1 MIWRIF
7 FLLLLSAPLLGQ
19 MAAPDFQ
26 LQDHKEQ
33 SLDYQEA
40 RKAKYYLLFFWH
52 FQCSHCQQ
60 GLAKVEQFLKDKSP
74 EDIQVVTIFP
84 FAHQKEEFWAYVQDS
99 SNQLQTPF
107 FQHATDY
114 KATARRAFA
123 LKGQPPFWFCSMQKM
138 KFYLL
143 ALKPKN
149 CSASGKR
156 SAKLNSP

>member
-7 FLLLLSAPLLGQ
+7 FFLLLSAPLFGQ

-33 SLDYQEA
+33 RFDYKEG

-60 GLAKVEQFLKDKSP
+60 GLTKVEQFLKDKSP

-84 FAHQKEEFWAYVQDS
+84 FAHQKEEFWTYVQDS

-123 LKGQPPFWFCSMQKM
+123 LKGQPPFLV
-138 KFYLL
+138 LL
-143 ALKPKN
+143 NAENEILSSGFKAKKLERIWKAL
-149 CSASGKR
+149 R
-156 SAKLNSP
+156 